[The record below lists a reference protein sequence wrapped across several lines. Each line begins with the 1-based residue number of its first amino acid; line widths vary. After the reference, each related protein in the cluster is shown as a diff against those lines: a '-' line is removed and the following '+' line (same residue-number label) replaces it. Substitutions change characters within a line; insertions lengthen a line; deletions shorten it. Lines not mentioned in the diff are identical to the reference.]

1 LTYSRV
7 CVFFIHAF
15 YAKSVF
21 LMSAP
26 HAIDFRNALGQ
37 FATGV
42 TVVTTTD
49 ADGNP
54 VGVTASSF
62 NSVSLDPPLVLW
74 SLAKTAHSMPAYQNS
89 GGFNVHVLA
98 SHQQE
103 LSNQF
108 ARPSENKFAGVDW
121 ENCKGGFPQLP
132 EFAAL
137 FRCKTH
143 FQYEGGDHIIFVGEV
158 VDYQS
163 HDFPVLVFHGGKYAD
178 AKVKTKPARAPEP
191 GVDLEGGQFTDSFI
205 LYLIS
210 RAHFQSSYP
219 TRKAC
224 YEIGMS
230 EPEYFCLSLLAMNG
244 ALPDN
249 EIVNRLEHTGHHP
262 DDEIFARLRRKGWVE
277 GTDDSIAISNGGREV
292 FIKLLAHS
300 KALEEQ
306 VLKHFTDEE
315 LAGASSFLKKII
327 DITGSDIPELC

>member
-1 LTYSRV
+1 
-7 CVFFIHAF
+7 
-15 YAKSVF
+15 
-21 LMSAP
+21 MSAP
-26 HAIDFRNALGQ
+26 DAIDFRNALGQ

-49 ADGNP
+49 AAGKP

-74 SLAKTAHSMPAYQNS
+74 SLAKTSGSMPAFQNS

-98 SHQQE
+98 SHQQD

-121 ENCKGGFPQLP
+121 KNCEDGFPALP
-132 EFAAL
+132 EYAAM

-158 VDYQS
+158 TDYQS

-178 AKVKTKPARAPEP
+178 AKVKTKPAEPATP
-191 GVDLEGGQFTDSFI
+191 GVDLEGGQFTESFI
-205 LYLIS
+205 LYLLS

-224 YEIGMS
+224 NKIGMS
-230 EPEYFCLSLLAMNG
+230 EPEYFCLSLLSMSG
-244 ALPDN
+244 ALPAS
-249 EIVNRLEHTGHHP
+249 EIVSRLEHTGHHP
-262 DDEIFARLRRKGWVE
+262 DDEIFARLTRKGWIE
-277 GTDDSIAISNGGREV
+277 GTDDNVSISESGRDI

-306 VLKHFTDEE
+306 VMKHFTDDE
-315 LAGASSFLKKII
+315 LAGAATFLKKII
-327 DITGSDIPELC
+327 DITGSDIPELW